1 MNPSQKKFDSMVKTH
16 SHRTLFFVLGLVVV
30 GAFLFFLNYFSNMKN
45 SADTSHEQIVN
56 KNSTQVLTDQDKAK
70 LLEAN
75 AVKNTISDSQKIKL
89 LENSVK
95 ASKNQPKLTRE
106 QISALLNKN
115 SN

>member
-30 GAFLFFLNYFSNMKN
+30 VAAVFFWNYYSSMKN
-45 SADTSHEQIVN
+45 SKDSSYEQIVN

-75 AVKNTISDSQKIKL
+75 MVKSTISDSQKIKL

-95 ASKNQPKLTRE
+95 VNKNQPKLTRE